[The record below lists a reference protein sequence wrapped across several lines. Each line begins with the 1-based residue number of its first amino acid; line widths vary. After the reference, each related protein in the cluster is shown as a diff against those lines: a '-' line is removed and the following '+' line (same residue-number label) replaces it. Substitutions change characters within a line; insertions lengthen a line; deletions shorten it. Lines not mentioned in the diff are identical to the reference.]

1 MPEISVVKFD
11 LLNYEDILSI
21 TLKEVESELSP
32 PPDIPGYF
40 YSCSSTSWDGYI
52 IGLTKRRSKFVEFLL
67 DQVFPFRNTIDI
79 PFGHL
84 NLQLVKNDTPI
95 LYFMLYRESSQYED
109 WALLILKTL
118 AKKLPFETRIKLV
131 RYKW

>member
-1 MPEISVVKFD
+1 MPEISVEKFN

-21 TLKEVESELSP
+21 TLEEVESELSP
-32 PPDIPGYF
+32 PSDIPGYF

-52 IGLTKRRSKFVEFLL
+52 IGLTKRRCRFVEFLL

-84 NLQLVKNDTPI
+84 SIQLVKNDTPI
-95 LYFMLYRESSQYED
+95 LYFMLNRESSQYED
-109 WALLILKTL
+109 RALTILKTL
-118 AKKLPFETRIKLV
+118 AKKLPFVTRIKLV